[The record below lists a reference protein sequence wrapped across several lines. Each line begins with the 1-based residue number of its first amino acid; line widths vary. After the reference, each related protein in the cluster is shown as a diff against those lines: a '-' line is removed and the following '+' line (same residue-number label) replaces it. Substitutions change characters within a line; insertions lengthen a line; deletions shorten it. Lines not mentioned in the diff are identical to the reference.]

1 MLNPCK
7 FEPSTLLLKITTML
21 HLWEMDTHWFLKNK
35 HDHIESTF
43 PYKSW
48 KDFLEC
54 KPYKLWKPYI
64 LSSWCWKTIY
74 LKDYEAQRR
83 NNIDKTLM
91 DSGHLLRLTS
101 VSHSTPSPFGN
112 PQDAKE
118 VDMLQIVFL
127 SPDRFTG
134 VHRVEI
140 ILQKEDEAAVKD
152 WLLRHMPTFWK
163 LE

>member
-1 MLNPCK
+1 M
-7 FEPSTLLLKITTML
+7 T
-21 HLWEMDTHWFLKNK
+21 HLWEMETHWFSKNK
-35 HDHIESTF
+35 NEYVESTF

-74 LKDYEAQRR
+74 AKDYEAQRR
-83 NNIDKTLM
+83 NEIDKTVM
-91 DSGHLLRLTS
+91 DCSNLLRIKPS
-101 VSHSTPSPFGN
+101 SYDKPSPFGN
-112 PQDAKE
+112 SQDTKGVE
-118 VDMLQIVFL
+118 MLQIVFL

-140 ILQKEDEAAVKD
+140 IIQREDEEFVKD
-152 WLLRHMPTFWK
+152 WLRRHMPTFWK
-163 LE
+163 LDDGKDASL

>member
-1 MLNPCK
+1 MP
-7 FEPSTLLLKITTML
+7 

-35 HDHIESTF
+35 NDHVESTF

-48 KDFLEC
+48 KEFLEC

-64 LSSWCWKTIY
+64 LSSWCWKTMY
-74 LKDYEAQRR
+74 TKDFELQRR
-83 NNIDKTLM
+83 NEKDGAVM
-91 DSGHLLRLTS
+91 ECSHLIRVRSSSYDTQLFHPGATE
-101 VSHSTPSPFGN
+101 
-112 PQDAKE
+112 AKGVE
-118 VDMLQIVFL
+118 MLQIVFL

-140 ILQKEDEAAVKD
+140 IIQREHEDSVKD
-152 WLLRHMPTFWK
+152 WLKRHMPTFWK